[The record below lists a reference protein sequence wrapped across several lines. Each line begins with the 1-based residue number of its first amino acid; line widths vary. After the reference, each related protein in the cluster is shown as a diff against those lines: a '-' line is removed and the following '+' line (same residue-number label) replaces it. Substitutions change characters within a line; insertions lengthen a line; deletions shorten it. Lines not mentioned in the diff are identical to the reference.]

1 MQITTGRT
9 VLYTL
14 SDDDVT
20 QINRRRTN
28 GRSIR
33 ERMQAEPKQWP
44 EGAQAHIGNTASAGD
59 VVPLVVVLVWP
70 NEYGEGAPGVNGQAL
85 LDGNDTL
92 WITSAK
98 EGTEP
103 GTWAWPPRV

>member
-1 MQITTGRT
+1 MTITTGRT

-14 SDDDVT
+14 SEDDAMK
-20 QINRRRTN
+20 INRRRTT
-28 GRSIR
+28 GSSIF
-33 ERMQAEPKQWP
+33 ERMKTEPKQWP

-59 VVPLVVVLVWP
+59 TVPLVVVKVWP
-70 NEYGEGAPGVNGQAL
+70 NEFGEGVPGVNGQAL
-85 LDGNDTL
+85 LDGNDAL

-103 GTWAWPPRV
+103 GTWYWPARV